1 MTNNDYK
8 ELCLTALSKLIEEG
22 TRFGVADVEF
32 ADFNSAAAYVWLWGA
47 YAVKVKGPE
56 NETGGHARP
65 SGRDIEV
72 SSPEVFDEEHWNIIN
87 EYQAT
92 ASRYEILRKVLNQ
105 QGWQGYL
112 AYPHGTKLTIEQY
125 SREVLF
131 ERTCGTCYGEGKNTC
146 RGCSGHGR
154 YSCNSCNGYGSIDCS
169 WCHGSGSNTCN
180 SCGGMGSTTQ
190 CETIVDHNG
199 HSHTNWVTH
208 HCTWCGG
215 SGRNS
220 CNSCGGSGSN
230 YCSSCGGSGIYT
242 CSNCGGGGKET
253 CYNCSGYGSRVRTGR
268 VETQLESSFRYT
280 VDKDAPA
287 WVKDELS
294 RMAGHTS
301 LAPLG
306 TLETLK
312 VEVVDGAS
320 EAKAEFR
327 AKIPYAEVTVRIRTR
342 EYNVRMLGA
351 TPVLHYADTL
361 FQDMLLPDLDSLEAA
376 MGGWGLLNPLYH
388 RRAERVIK
396 SFLESE
402 INQKMVPCLPSG
414 YDSAIKKLSGVVN
427 EDYVKKSDKAL
438 RTLLRRS
445 AGWACLR
452 WGALIAVL
460 TPVSIFL
467 VFWATESGKQYKMLA
482 TQESL
487 LLLSTDNVWLIGLTA
502 TIFAWVI
509 SRLARWRTA
518 SWIKRVGNNLLD
530 GLAQRESVHPGKWMA
545 LFNVTVALC
554 TGFGVVSANPIWI
567 NQAGKL
573 QGQYALSG
581 FLPPEVAEPVV
592 PKIIQKAKTKKHVV
606 KKPKKHVV
614 KKPKKQELLP
624 EQSNADN

>member
-1 MTNNDYK
+1 MIVAVMTNNDYK
-8 ELCLTALSKLIEEG
+8 ELCLAALSKLIEEG
-22 TRFGVADVEF
+22 TRFGAADVEF
-32 ADFNSAAAYVWLWGA
+32 ADFNSAAAAVWLYGA

-72 SSPEVFDEEHWNIIN
+72 SNPVAFDEEHWNIIN

-92 ASRYEILRKVLNQ
+92 TSRYEILRKALNQ

-125 SREVLF
+125 SREVIF
-131 ERTCGTCYGEGKNTC
+131 ESTCDTCYGEGKNTC

-154 YSCNSCNGYGSIDCS
+154 YSCNSCNGHGSIGCS
-169 WCHGSGSNTCN
+169 WCHGSGSSTCN
-180 SCGGMGSTTQ
+180 SCGGMGSTSQ
-190 CETIVDHNG
+190 CETSVDHNG

-208 HCTWCGG
+208 HCTCCGG
-215 SGRNS
+215 SGLNS

-230 YCSSCGGSGIYT
+230 YCSSCCGSGIYT
-242 CSNCGGGGKET
+242 CSNCGGDGKET
-253 CYNCSGYGSRVRTGR
+253 CDDCSGYGSRVRTGR
-268 VETQLESSFRYT
+268 VETQLESSFRYI
-280 VDKDAPA
+280 VDKDAPT
-287 WVKDELS
+287 WVKDKLS
-294 RMAGHTS
+294 PMAGHAS

-320 EAKAEFR
+320 EAKTEFR
-327 AKIPYAEVTVRIRTR
+327 AYIPYAEVTVRIRTR

-351 TPVLHYADTL
+351 TPALHEAGTL
-361 FQDMLLPDLDSLEAA
+361 FKDMLLPDLDALEAA

-402 INQKMVPCLPSG
+402 INQKMAPCFPSS
-414 YDSAIKKLSGVVN
+414 YDSVVKKLNGAVD

-445 AGWACLR
+445 AGWARLR
-452 WGALIAVL
+452 WWSLIGIL

-467 VFWATESGKQYKMLA
+467 VFWAAESGKQYKMLS

-518 SWIKRVGNNLLD
+518 SWIKRVGNNLLG
-530 GLAQRESVHPGKWMA
+530 GLAQREHVHPGKWMVF
-545 LFNVTVALC
+545 FNITVALC
-554 TGFGVVSANPIWI
+554 TGFGVVSATPIWI

-573 QGQYALSG
+573 QGQFVLSG
-581 FLPPEVAEPVV
+581 FLPPEVVEPVV
-592 PKIIQKAKTKKHVV
+592 PKIVQKAKARKRVV
-606 KKPKKHVV
+606 KKPKA
-614 KKPKKQELLP
+614 QEELLS
-624 EQSNADN
+624 EQRNAESKN